1 MVLTVGSQKMLDL
14 RQVRY
19 FVAVAEAGNVGRAA
33 AQLHISQSPLSRQ
46 IMQLEEQL
54 GVALFERAKQR
65 VHLNAEGRA
74 FLAEA
79 RALLANAARLEELGR
94 NLASGAAGSLAIGY
108 VEGAVHAGLVAAML
122 KDFRRAR
129 PDFHLQ
135 LHSTRTAQQFEDLRG
150 RVLDLGFVY
159 SPAPEGDPDV
169 ESVLVRR
176 EPLVLALPDGDPL
189 IDVADIAPGHLDGR
203 VWITV
208 VRQPGDTNRARFLA
222 ACVES
227 GFMPDIA
234 YETNDPLTS
243 LGLVSAGLGL
253 ATVQESLRSAAPPGV
268 AFRDIPWFKRSV
280 DIHLA
285 WRRHDRRAVIG
296 DLRRGVRE

>member
-1 MVLTVGSQKMLDL
+1 MLDL
-14 RQVRY
+14 RQIRY

-33 AQLHISQSPLSRQ
+33 EQLHISQSPLSRQ

-54 GVALFERAKQR
+54 GVALFERARQR

-79 RALLANAARLEELGR
+79 RALLVNAARLEELGR

-122 KDFRRAR
+122 REFRRER

-135 LHSTRTAQQFEDLRG
+135 LRSRRSATQFEELRNRG
-150 RVLDLGFVY
+150 LDLGFVY
-159 SPAPEGDPDV
+159 APAPEGDPDID
-169 ESVLVRR
+169 SKLVRR
-176 EPLVLALPDGDPL
+176 EPLVLAMPENDPL
-189 IDVADIAPGHLDGR
+189 ADIAEIPPGHLDGR

-208 VRQPGDTNRARFLA
+208 VRQPDDTNRAQFLA
-222 ACVES
+222 ACAQA
-227 GFMPDIA
+227 GFLPDIA
-234 YETNDPLTS
+234 YETADPLTS

-253 ATVQESLRSAAPPGV
+253 ATVQESLRSAAPPGI
-268 AFRDIPWFKRSV
+268 AFRDLPWFGRSV
-280 DIHLA
+280 SIHLA
-285 WRRHDRRAVIG
+285 WRRRDRRVVIEE
-296 DLRRGVRE
+296 LRRAANSE

>member
-1 MVLTVGSQKMLDL
+1 MLDL
-14 RQVRY
+14 RQIRY

-33 AQLHISQSPLSRQ
+33 EQLHISQSPLSRQ

-54 GVALFERAKQR
+54 GVALFERARQR

-79 RALLANAARLEELGR
+79 RALLANARRLEELGR
-94 NLASGAAGSLAIGY
+94 NLATGVTGSLVIGY

-129 PDFHLQ
+129 PEFHLQ
-135 LHSTRTAQQFEDLRG
+135 LRSLRTAVQFEDLRS

-159 SPAPEGDPDV
+159 SPAPEGAPDID
-169 ESVLVRR
+169 SALVRR
-176 EPLVLALPDGDPL
+176 EPLVLAIPQNDPL
-189 IDVADIAPGHLDGR
+189 VDVADIQPGDLDGR

-208 VRQPGDTNRARFLA
+208 VRQPGDTNRAQFLT

-227 GFMPDIA
+227 GFVPDIV
-234 YETNDPLTS
+234 YETADPLTS

-253 ATVQESLRSAAPPGV
+253 ATVQESLRNAAPPGLV
-268 AFRDIPWFKRSV
+268 FRDLPWFKRSV
-280 DIHLA
+280 SIHLA
-285 WRRHDRRAVIG
+285 WRRQDRRVVVG
-296 DLRRGVRE
+296 DLRKAVVSSE

>member
-1 MVLTVGSQKMLDL
+1 MLDL

-33 AQLHISQSPLSRQ
+33 EQLHISQSPLSRQ

-54 GVALFERAKQR
+54 GVTLFERAKQR

-108 VEGAVHAGLVAAML
+108 VEGAVHAGLIAAML
-122 KDFRRAR
+122 REFRLER

-135 LHSTRTAQQFEDLRG
+135 LRSRRTAAQFEDLRS
-150 RVLDLGFVY
+150 RALDLGFVY
-159 SPAPEGDPDV
+159 SPAPQGDRDI
-169 ESVLVRR
+169 ESMLVRR
-176 EPLVLALPDGDPL
+176 EPLVLAVPEGDPL
-189 IDVADIAPGHLDGR
+189 ACIADILPSHLDGR
-203 VWITV
+203 VWVTV
-208 VRQPGDTNRARFLA
+208 VRQPDDTNRAQFLA
-222 ACVES
+222 ACVEA
-227 GFMPDIA
+227 GFVPNIA
-234 YETNDPLTS
+234 YETADPLSS

-253 ATVQESLRSAAPPGV
+253 ATVQESLRGAAPAGIV
-268 AFRDIPWFKRSV
+268 FRDMPWFKRSV
-280 DIHLA
+280 EVHLA
-285 WRRHDRRAVIG
+285 WRRNDRRTVIR
-296 DLRRGVRE
+296 DLRTAVGQ

>member
-1 MVLTVGSQKMLDL
+1 MLDL
-14 RQVRY
+14 RQIRY

-33 AQLHISQSPLSRQ
+33 EQLHISQSPLSRQ

-94 NLASGAAGSLAIGY
+94 NLASGATGSLAIGY
-108 VEGAVHAGLVAAML
+108 VEGAVHSGLVAAML

-135 LHSTRTAQQFEDLRG
+135 LRSRRTAAQFEDLRQ

-159 SPAPEGDPDV
+159 SPAPESDPDV
-169 ESVLVRR
+169 ESMLVRR
-176 EPLVLALPDGDPL
+176 EPLVLAMPEGDPLVGVAGLAHDGDPDAAVEVAGL
-189 IDVADIAPGHLDGR
+189 DV
-203 VWITV
+203 
-208 VRQPGDTNRARFLA
+208 GDTNRAQFLA
-222 ACVES
+222 ACAES

-268 AFRDIPWFKRSV
+268 IFRDLPWFKRSV
-280 DIHLA
+280 SIHLA
-285 WRRHDRRAVIG
+285 WRRQDRRAVVG
-296 DLRRGVRE
+296 DLRKAVGQ

>member
-1 MVLTVGSQKMLDL
+1 MLDL
-14 RQVRY
+14 RQIRY
-19 FVAVAEAGNVGRAA
+19 FVAVAEAGHVGRAA
-33 AQLHISQSPLSRQ
+33 EQLHISQSPLSRQ
-46 IMQLEEQL
+46 IIQLEEQL

-94 NLASGAAGSLAIGY
+94 GLASGAAGSLAIGY
-108 VEGAVHAGLVAAML
+108 VEGAVHSGLVAAML
-122 KDFRRAR
+122 RGFRRAR

-135 LHSTRTAQQFEDLRG
+135 LRSRRTAAQFEDLKE

-159 SPAPEGDPDV
+159 SPAPEGDPDL
-169 ESVLVRR
+169 ESMLVRR
-176 EPLVLALPDGDPL
+176 EPLVLAMPEGDPL
-189 IDVADIAPGHLDGR
+189 ADVADIGPGQLDGR

-208 VRQPGDTNRARFLA
+208 VRQPGDTNRAQFLA

-243 LGLVSAGLGL
+243 LGLVAPASASPLSRKAL
-253 ATVQESLRSAAPPGV
+253 EA
-268 AFRDIPWFKRSV
+268 
-280 DIHLA
+280 
-285 WRRHDRRAVIG
+285 RHRPA
-296 DLRRGVRE
+296 

>member
-1 MVLTVGSQKMLDL
+1 MLDL
-14 RQVRY
+14 RQIRY

-33 AQLHISQSPLSRQ
+33 EQLDISQSPLSRQ
-46 IMQLEEQL
+46 IIQLEEQL

-94 NLASGAAGSLAIGY
+94 NLASGATGSLAIGY
-108 VEGAVHAGLVAAML
+108 VEGAVHAGLIADML
-122 KDFRRAR
+122 RDFRRAR

-135 LHSTRTAQQFEDLRG
+135 LRSRRTAAQFEDLRQ

-159 SPAPEGDPDV
+159 GPAPQGDPNI
-169 ESVLVRR
+169 ESILVRR
-176 EPLVLALPDGDPL
+176 EPLVLAMPEGDPL
-189 IDVADIAPGHLDGR
+189 ADVADIAPGHLDGR

-208 VRQPGDTNRARFLA
+208 VRQPGDTNRAQFLA
-222 ACVES
+222 ACAES

-234 YETNDPLTS
+234 YETADPLTS

-253 ATVQESLRSAAPPGV
+253 ATVQESLRSTAPPGIV
-268 AFRDIPWFKRSV
+268 FRDLFWFKRSV
-280 DIHLA
+280 EIHLA
-285 WRRHDRRAVIG
+285 WRRNDRRAAIA
-296 DLRRGVRE
+296 DLRRTVGQ